1 MTNLFTMLMA
11 EPSYFPTL
19 ASGIVT
25 TTNYWAQRVEKDVG
39 QDSSNPHIIA
49 ARIIARGGPITHLD
63 INAVLA
69 SQGHSI
75 TAEELEE
82 LKSIPFNTFFFSVPE
97 LTIKTLK
104 DLYPKMPKGEGQWG
118 IYMWFNMAANKYYV
132 GSTQVMWERLA
143 HYWKNHTGANLRKI
157 LADIQN
163 IGLENFLIDIID
175 LPLHLQELRL
185 LLAAEQYYLLSM
197 NPVNN
202 TLYVAGGS
210 PGGMRVADINREKN
224 SQKLYMYYKGYLLYI
239 FSSIKVGTN
248 SFVTVLSSS
257 DVTLNKCIKDNVL
270 FLGAFTMSREPLDV
284 VKAGATLSTSLLQRL
299 VADARVIHGQTR
311 QTPVNTRTTPPITL
325 VQVTDGKSF
334 TFGNYLQA
342 AKWHKEQTGKSL
354 HYATI
359 DRRLKDHKPIN
370 GYFVRLVSD

>member
-104 DLYPKMPKGEGQWG
+104 DLYPKMPKGEGQ
-118 IYMWFNMAANKYYV
+118 
-132 GSTQVMWERLA
+132 
-143 HYWKNHTGANLRKI
+143 
-157 LADIQN
+157 
-163 IGLENFLIDIID
+163 
-175 LPLHLQELRL
+175 
-185 LLAAEQYYLLSM
+185 
-197 NPVNN
+197 
-202 TLYVAGGS
+202 
-210 PGGMRVADINREKN
+210 
-224 SQKLYMYYKGYLLYI
+224 
-239 FSSIKVGTN
+239 
-248 SFVTVLSSS
+248 
-257 DVTLNKCIKDNVL
+257 
-270 FLGAFTMSREPLDV
+270 
-284 VKAGATLSTSLLQRL
+284 
-299 VADARVIHGQTR
+299 
-311 QTPVNTRTTPPITL
+311 
-325 VQVTDGKSF
+325 
-334 TFGNYLQA
+334 
-342 AKWHKEQTGKSL
+342 
-354 HYATI
+354 
-359 DRRLKDHKPIN
+359 
-370 GYFVRLVSD
+370 